1 MDYKV
6 LLFSYDG
13 RINRA
18 KYWLAFG
25 LWLAAGLAV
34 VVITFL
40 LGILFGQ
47 WVSVIILCLMLILG
61 LLGIMSGIAV
71 GLKRLHDRD
80 KSGWWLL
87 LFYLGPAV
95 LDAMGQLAGGG
106 GVIFRLAASA
116 VSIWGLIELGCLPGT
131 AGPNR
136 YGPDPLG
143 DAATQP
149 A

>member
-6 LLFSYDG
+6 LLFGYDR

-18 KYWLAFG
+18 KYWLAWG
-25 LWLAAGLAV
+25 LWLAASLAV
-34 VVITFL
+34 IVTTFL
-40 LGILFGQ
+40 LGILFGP
-47 WVSVIILCLMLILG
+47 WVSVIILCLTLILG
-61 LLGIMSGIAV
+61 LLGIMSWIAV